1 LITSKA
7 GPVGILGGTFDPV
20 HNAHLAMARAALE
33 RLRLE
38 KILFMPTGAPRYRT
52 PAVASG
58 EHRVAMLELALAGEP
73 RYEIDPRELA
83 PGASGFTVDTLKE
96 LRLELGAN
104 TTLYLLIG
112 ADQYAKLD
120 SWHRPQDVTK
130 LAKIAVFARPGWKLE
145 GANVEAIPFEP
156 MNVSASEIRSRLAR
170 GEDISPFVAPAVA
183 NYIARHRLYA

>member
-1 LITSKA
+1 
-7 GPVGILGGTFDPV
+7 
-20 HNAHLAMARAALE
+20 MARAALD

-73 RYEIDPRELA
+73 RYEIDARELA

-96 LRLELGAN
+96 LRLELGAD
-104 TTLYLLIG
+104 TRLWLLIG

-120 SWHRPQDVTK
+120 TWHRPQDVKK
-130 LAKIAVFARPGWKLE
+130 LARIAVFARPGWKIGDAKAE
-145 GANVEAIPFEP
+145 VIPLAP
-156 MNVSASEIRSRLAR
+156 MDVSASDIRVRAAR
-170 GEDISPFVAPAVA
+170 GQDLSPFVPGAVA
-183 NYIARHRLYA
+183 TYIARHRLYA